1 MATTVTGPAAYRL
14 AERGFS
20 FPDVLLAVAGAVLPV
35 FHAVRLV
42 RRRATPGAGKVHEP
56 GIV

>member
-1 MATTVTGPAAYRL
+1 MVTATTIILPPVSRL
-14 AERGFS
+14 SDNGSGRL
-20 FPDVLLAVAGAVLPV
+20 DVLPARVVLPV
-35 FHAVRLV
+35 FRAVRLV